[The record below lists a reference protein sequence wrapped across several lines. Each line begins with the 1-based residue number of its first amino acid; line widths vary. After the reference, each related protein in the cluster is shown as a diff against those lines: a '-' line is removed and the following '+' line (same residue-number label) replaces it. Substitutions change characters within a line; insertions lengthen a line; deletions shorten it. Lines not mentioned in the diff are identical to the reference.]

1 MSKVNRVAGVLA
13 ISSVLLLV
21 MGLVL
26 PPRVSA
32 QTPGQGQAVGILIL
46 LGLASRPGAQPPAE
60 AKKPDG
66 VVKKAAQTPRKLI
79 PMTSDRLNG
88 RLMVGSAEASDS
100 SRIK

>member
-1 MSKVNRVAGVLA
+1 MSKVYRAAGVLA

-21 MGLVL
+21 IGLVL

-32 QTPGQGQAVGILIL
+32 QTPGQGQAVGLLIL

-66 VVKKAAQTPRKLI
+66 ALKKAAQTPGKLTR
-79 PMTSDRLNG
+79 MTSDRLNG
-88 RLMVGSAEASDS
+88 RMVVGSAEASDS
-100 SRIK
+100 PRTK

>member
-1 MSKVNRVAGVLA
+1 MSKVSRVAGVLA

-21 MGLVL
+21 IGLVL

-66 VVKKAAQTPRKLI
+66 VLKKAAQTPGKLVR
-79 PMTSDRLNG
+79 MTSDRLSG
-88 RLMVGSAEASDS
+88 RLVVGSADASD
-100 SRIK
+100 RRHTK